1 MVVTISSYHVSRAST
16 VEISGCT
23 LKSQINFNS
32 ADSSF
37 STFVFSKRTK
47 ASSNLLEEF
56 WETLL
61 NAANLLEVV
70 FAFYISLSPLK
81 SLLKKSSVKSSPC
94 KTNIL
99 GGTINFLKIWLWF
112 LCTCFGI
119 FEQLAVGMFFF
130 LLFPYGSSLITLCS
144 SCSNRYCTSE

>member
-99 GGTINFLKIWLWF
+99 RGTINFLKIWLWF

-119 FEQLAVGMFFF
+119 FEQLAVGMF
-130 LLFPYGSSLITLCS
+130 LFTIPIWQQFNYIMLFVFKQ
-144 SCSNRYCTSE
+144 YCTSE